1 MTDKLTLAAVDR
13 DGAIEEMLDKIDG
26 EAAASRGIFLKKSAV
41 LSGGL
46 IGGGA
51 LLGTLAKN
59 ADAATA
65 TDADIAN
72 FALTLEY
79 LEAAFY
85 TEAVQMGALSGDVA
99 RFARIVA
106 AHERTHV
113 AALKKMLGAAAVASP
128 SFNFQGT
135 TESQAKFKA
144 TAQVL
149 EDTGVMAYAGQAPR
163 IQSTAILKAALAI
176 HTVEARHA
184 SWIRHINGAP
194 PAPVGF
200 DKPKTMQQILAAVTG
215 TGFISSG
222 PAMTASGSNPS
233 FTG

>member
-1 MTDKLTLAAVDR
+1 MSDHLTLAQVDR
-13 DGAIEEMLDKIDG
+13 DGALAETLDRIGPD
-26 EAAASRGIFLKKSAV
+26 SRAGFLRKGAILGGGI
-41 LSGGL
+41 

-51 LLGTLAKN
+51 VLSALF
-59 ADAATA
+59 ADAAEAA
-65 TDADIAN
+65 TENDIAIAN

-79 LEAAFY
+79 LEAEFY
-85 TEAVQMGALSGDVA
+85 TEAVAMGAIRNARVR
-99 RFARIVA
+99 RFAQVVA

-113 AALKKMLGAAAVASP
+113 AALKGMLGARAVAKP
-128 SFNFQGT
+128 SFDFQGT
-135 TESQAKFKA
+135 TENEAKFKA

-163 IQSTAILKAALAI
+163 VDANAVLKAALAI

-194 PAPVGF
+194 PAPAAF
-200 DKPKTMQQILAAVTG
+200 DKPKTMAQILAAVG
-215 TGFISSG
+215 KTGFISTG
-222 PAMTASGSNPS
+222 PGMTATGSPPS